1 MKNQLR
7 WAGHVVRMEDER
19 IPKQLFYGEL
29 MTGKRPQHK
38 PKKRFKDCIK
48 NNLKAFKIPVENW
61 ETLAKSRTEWRQ
73 LLKRGAE
80 VSEKE
85 RIDHAELT
93 RSLRKGN
100 MSVLPDDAKSWKC
113 EICARI
119 LLSKAGYVNHK
130 KSHEK
135 DLGYANL
142 LPSRP
147 ADTTCVICSKKCKTT
162 AGLKRHM
169 VIHKKTNPQS
179 SSVNPVKSLGFI
191 CHVCHRPCKS
201 AAGLKSHLPA
211 HGRNLNSNNSRDDEV
226 LRDG

>member
-61 ETLAKSRTEWRQ
+61 ETLSKSRTEWRQ

-85 RIDHAELT
+85 RIDRLELK

-100 MSVLPDDAKSWKC
+100 MSVLPDDVKSWKC

-147 ADTTCVICSKKCKTT
+147 ADTTCVIRSMKCKTT

-169 VIHKKTNPQS
+169 VIHKKTIPFS
-179 SSVNPVKSLGFI
+179 SSVNPVISLGFI

-201 AAGLKSHLPA
+201 AAGLKSHLRV
-211 HGRNLNSNNSRDDEV
+211 HGRNFEEQQ
-226 LRDG
+226 